1 MDGILLINKP
11 AGYTSHDIVGI
22 VRKKLHTKKVGHCG
36 TLDPDATGVLV
47 VCVNK
52 ATKAIQF
59 LMSDTKVYRATLSLG
74 KSTDTY
80 DASGK
85 ILEEKEVGQISKAQV
100 IDVLNSFLGKS
111 KQKPPIYS
119 AIKVNG
125 KKLYEYARNG
135 EEVEIKERDIEIMM
149 IELIDFSNN
158 EIVFDVK
165 CSKGTYIRSLCVDIA
180 KKLGY
185 PGHMSHLER
194 RQAGRFLI
202 TDCITL
208 EQLENDDYSLHSI
221 DDALCGLPQLKLD
234 DPTPVY
240 HGKQIK
246 SDLTGQVAIYDNQN
260 HLLAIY
266 ESTGQGYLKNVR
278 GLW

>member
-202 TDCITL
+202 TDCVTL

-221 DDALCGLPQLKLD
+221 DDVLCGFPQLKLD

>member
-59 LMSDTKVYRATLSLG
+59 LMSDSKFYRATLSLG

-85 ILEEKEVGQISKAQV
+85 VLEEKEVGALSKDQV
-100 IDVLNSFLGKS
+100 VDVLDSFLGKS

-135 EEVEIKERDIEIMM
+135 EEVDIKERNIEIMM
-149 IELIDFSNN
+149 IKMISFSNN

-180 KKLGY
+180 RKLGY

-194 RQAGRFLI
+194 RQAGRFSI
-202 TDCITL
+202 DDCITL
-208 EQLENDDYSLHSI
+208 EQLEKGDYTLHSI
-221 DDALCGLPQLKLD
+221 EEALD
-234 DPTPVY
+234 DYPKLILEDPTIVY

-246 SDLTGQVAIYDNQN
+246 SDLTGKVAIYDNQN
-260 HLLAIY
+260 KLLAIY
-266 ESTGQGYLKNVR
+266 ESTETGYLKNVR

>member
-85 ILEEKEVGQISKAQV
+85 I
-100 IDVLNSFLGKS
+100 FLGKS

-221 DDALCGLPQLKLD
+221 DDALCGFPQLKLD